1 MAFRG
6 HGRQSLETLARQRQF
21 KDSTAVFPGSAASG
35 AEPESPSA
43 REDWNA
49 RAVLWG
55 QLATY
60 ANALPSVEGWR
71 LGIRYKSEREGA
83 VGEW

>member
-1 MAFRG
+1 M
-6 HGRQSLETLARQRQF
+6 ARQRQF
-21 KDSTAVFPGSAASG
+21 KDSTSVFPDSAASG
-35 AEPESPSA
+35 AEPEPPSA

-49 RAVLWG
+49 RPISWG
-55 QLATY
+55 QLVTY
-60 ANALPSVEGWR
+60 ANALPSVEEWR